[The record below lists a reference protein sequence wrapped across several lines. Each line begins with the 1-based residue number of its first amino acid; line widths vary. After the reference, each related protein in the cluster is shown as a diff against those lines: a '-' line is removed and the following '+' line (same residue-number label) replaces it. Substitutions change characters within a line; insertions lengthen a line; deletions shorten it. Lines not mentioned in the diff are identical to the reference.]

1 MHGFFVDE
9 EEIAFDIVV
18 SFDHDAPTI
27 CHKLKEQIMDKYP
40 GKMVLINAD
49 TKFSE

>member
-18 SFDHDAPTI
+18 SFDHDAPAI
-27 CHKLKEQIMDKYP
+27 CHKLKEQIMAKYP
-40 GKMVLINAD
+40 GKIVLINAD